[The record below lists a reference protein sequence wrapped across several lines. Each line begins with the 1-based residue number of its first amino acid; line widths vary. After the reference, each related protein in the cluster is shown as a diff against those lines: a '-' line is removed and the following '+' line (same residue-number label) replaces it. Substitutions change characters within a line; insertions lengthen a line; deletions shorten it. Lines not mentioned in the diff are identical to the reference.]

1 MSDMFFNRGLDDMY
15 DWETGSFVWI
25 LATLDY
31 VPDRDHDFIDDIT
44 NEATVSGYARLVPA
58 NPQRN
63 VDNTNDRIT
72 YSCDNPDFGD
82 LDMATPQEARW
93 LILARDVTNDADSPL
108 ILALD
113 FGDQGV
119 VMGDNF
125 IVYLHPDGFAVDRQ
139 IPA

>member
-31 VPDRDHDFIDDIT
+31 VPDRDHDFIDDI
-44 NEATVSGYARLVPA
+44 
-58 NPQRN
+58 
-63 VDNTNDRIT
+63 TNDRIT